1 MTETRARSL
10 VKSLSWRVIATLTT
24 IALVWGF
31 TGQVH
36 IALAVGGVEVL
47 AKLVIFYFH
56 ERAWATVSWGILGSK
71 IHAHRPDPL

>member
-31 TGQVH
+31 TGQVD
-36 IALAVGGVEVL
+36 IELWLWAVW
-47 AKLVIFYFH
+47 K
-56 ERAWATVSWGILGSK
+56 S
-71 IHAHRPDPL
+71 